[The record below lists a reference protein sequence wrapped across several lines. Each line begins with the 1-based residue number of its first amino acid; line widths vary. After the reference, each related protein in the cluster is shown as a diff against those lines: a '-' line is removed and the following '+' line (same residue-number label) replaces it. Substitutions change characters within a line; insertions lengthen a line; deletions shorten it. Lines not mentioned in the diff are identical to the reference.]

1 MKSFA
6 EWVTAGLLRGFIA
19 GAVIALLAVLAL
31 PVAAWLPAGLVVLVL
46 LASGTRAAALVAC
59 GAALPIAWAFQPVI
73 GLPGGLIV
81 AGFVLLPAYLAGSLL
96 ESSRSLSFVFQAVTL
111 AACGLVLAAHLIVGD
126 PTGAL
131 LPAVEYLMPALEE
144 TARALSEMGIER
156 TPEEIGAATARV
168 AWATAAW
175 LLLLQTMLAQFAG
188 LGAFGALREPGLFG
202 REFRSLQLGRLV
214 AWAAVGALG
223 LGLLSQ
229 LATGQA
235 WRPAEDVLFVLACAF
250 LLQALAVVHGL
261 KQAQVIGALPVAL
274 TYLAVVLLPMAVVG
288 LGFADTWLRLRE
300 RFGQRP
306 GASGA

>member
-6 EWVTAGLLRGFIA
+6 EWVTAGSWRGFIA
-19 GAVIALLAVLAL
+19 GAVIAVLAVLAL

-46 LASGTRAAALVAC
+46 LAAGTRAAALAAL
-59 GAALPIAWAFQPVI
+59 GAALPIAWAFQPVL

-81 AGFVLLPAYLAGSLL
+81 AGLVLLPAYLAGSLL

-111 AACGLVLAAHLIVGD
+111 AACGLVLAAHLVVGD
-126 PTGAL
+126 PTGVL
-131 LPAVEYLMPALEE
+131 MPAVEYLMPALEE

-202 REFRSLQLGRLV
+202 REFRSLQLGRFV

-235 WRPAEDVLFVLACAF
+235 WQPAEDVLFVLACGF
-250 LLQALAVVHGL
+250 LMQALAVVHGL
-261 KQAQVIGALPVAL
+261 KQAQVIGAVPVAL

-306 GASGA
+306 GASGT